1 MSNIAPITLFSFGYW
16 GWGNAVPQL
25 VEAIDAVEKSRGFA
39 PPIFADIRISRSVRA
54 AGFDGNAFEK
64 VVGAARYRWMDSLG
78 NLAIKTGGE
87 MRIKDPAAAGA
98 LLNLAQDASTSKQRV
113 IYYCACPTP
122 CHCHRYVV
130 SKLVLEVAKTRA
142 QPVEIVEWPG
152 GEPAAT
158 EIEIPLPR
166 AAFDKVR
173 RGATS
178 VPLPTS
184 VDLAKMA
191 AVPWYSLLLVRP
203 EGEDAVPTWRLVTGP
218 ARYRK
223 ANWYL
228 PVHGALDEMAPEAMR
243 AEVMRAR
250 EDQGYQPLNHWPR

>member
-1 MSNIAPITLFSFGYW
+1 M
-16 GWGNAVPQL
+16 PQL
-25 VEAIDAVEKSRGFA
+25 VEAIDAVEKSRDYA

-64 VVGAARYRWMDSLG
+64 VVGVARYRWMDSLG
-78 NLAIKTGGE
+78 NLAIRQGGE
-87 MRIKDPAAAGA
+87 MRIKEPAAAGT
-98 LLNLAQDASTSKQRV
+98 LLELAATAAKSKRRV
-113 IYYCACPTP
+113 IYYCACQTP
-122 CHCHRYVV
+122 CQCHRYLV
-130 SKLVLEVAKTRA
+130 SKLLLDAAKQRSQA
-142 QPVEIVEWPG
+142 VEIVEWPG
-152 GEPAAT
+152 GEPAKS
-158 EIEIPLPR
+158 EIEIRLPR

-178 VPLPTS
+178 VPLPAK

-191 AVPWYSLLLVRP
+191 ALPWYSLLLVRP
-203 EGEDAVPTWRLVTGP
+203 EGEDALPTWRLVTGP

-223 ANWYL
+223 ASWYL